1 MEICHSN
8 NGKDMVGEFA
18 IFHYTAERYERI
30 SIEIGVFA

>member
-18 IFHYTAERYERI
+18 IFH
-30 SIEIGVFA
+30 